1 MSETSPLDPAVL
13 AKRARDLTGAD
24 SSLES
29 LAGLTAMAATLDEL
43 MVGVANQ
50 REPWVLPSD
59 ARMQGARS
67 AALRVLKVFTD
78 QQQQLDSTLVSATL
92 LLVEYCRALETQVEL
107 LTARVDAIEAVDQK
121 DGIEA

>member
-43 MVGVANQ
+43 MVEVANQ
-50 REPWVLPSD
+50 REPWMLPPG